1 MENYLYKCQYCGKE
15 FKPNRRHK
23 QKFCS
28 NSCRVNSFN
37 KNKVKDAVVKTIKGV
52 ETEKPL
58 QIEKMS
64 LAGFGNAAAGTLAV
78 KLATN
83 IFTSQESKSAT
94 KGDLKNL
101 LASLKQRYHPIR
113 GLPIR
118 PDGSTAFYDMQT
130 QTVVYQK
137 KTINYGT

>member
-1 MENYLYKCQYCGKE
+1 MDNYLYKCQYCGTE

-37 KNKVKDAVVKTIKGV
+37 KNKSKDVVVKTNKAV
-52 ETEKPL
+52 ETEKPV

-83 IFTSQESKSAT
+83 LFTSQESKPAT
-94 KGDLKNL
+94 KGDMKNL
-101 LASLKQRYHPIR
+101 LASLKQRYHPIK
-113 GLPIR
+113 GTPMR
-118 PDGSTAFYDMQT
+118 PDGSSAFYDMQT
-130 QTVVYQK
+130 KTIVYLK